1 MTFQPQRLFRA
12 MLFLMALL
20 SACAP
25 APPPNRSGFIPA
37 TAAPTVNP
45 ADPVDLCNR
54 VNTYWGRDWGAVIE
68 ALEQLQAL
76 NPSESLCDQGMTIT
90 DRLYA
95 AYLAYGDLLNAR
107 GNDAEAVEAYQQ
119 ALEYRFN
126 APEAS
131 QRLQDLQPATRPAP
145 PGCDSALVNQVL
157 ASIPAYTPSQGSF
170 IGVEGNRFSQ
180 DGQPFPIYGINY
192 YPRDYPNHRFL
203 TETDVASLGYE
214 LDLMRASGINTLRL
228 HLRHADLFQ
237 CPGNGAIPV
246 LEAFARL
253 DGLISAAAQ
262 RGYRVILVLNV
273 DADLV
278 DHPLYDSPTH
288 IEAQTA
294 FIALRYASEPA
305 VIAYDLRAGGDMD
318 YRTDN
323 FSQQTVLDWLAR
335 TADLV
340 RANAPDQLITAGWQD
355 EGEVTAP
362 LVDFV
367 SFQHFGDVEALRQ
380 EIAVL
385 KSNTTRP
392 IVLAAFGYSTFTIDE
407 TAQLEATQRTLEA
420 VDANGLAGWV
430 VWTAFDYP
438 LTSLCLEPNC
448 PAPDSAAH
456 HFGLWNTS
464 YFPKRAVDIIEVFT
478 GVDQN

>member
-1 MTFQPQRLFRA
+1 MPTYFRF
-12 MLFLMALL
+12 LFLLALL

-25 APPPNRSGFIPA
+25 APPPNNSGFIPV
-37 TAAPTVNP
+37 TAAPTMNP

-54 VNTYWGRDWGAVIE
+54 VNTYWGRDWSAVID
-68 ALEQLQAL
+68 ALGQLQAL

-95 AYLAYGDLLNAR
+95 AYLAYGDLLDAR
-107 GNDAEAVEAYQQ
+107 GNDAEAIEAYEQ
-119 ALEYRFN
+119 ALDYRFN
-126 APEAS
+126 APEAL
-131 QRLQDLQPATRPAP
+131 QRLQALQPATRPAP
-145 PGCDSALVNQVL
+145 PGCDSALVAQVL
-157 ASIPAYTPSQGSF
+157 ASIPAYSPSNGSF
-170 IGVEGNRFSQ
+170 IQVEGDRLSQ
-180 DGQPFPIYGINY
+180 NGQPFRIHGINY

-228 HLRHADLFQ
+228 HLRHSDLFQ

-246 LEAFARL
+246 AEGFARL
-253 DGLISAAAQ
+253 DGLITAAAQ
-262 RGYRVILVLNV
+262 RGYRIILVLNV

-278 DHPLYDSPTH
+278 EYPLYDSPTH
-288 IEAQTA
+288 TNAQIT
-294 FIALRYASEPA
+294 FIASRYASESA
-305 VIAYDLRAGGDMD
+305 IIAYDLRAGGDMD
-318 YRTDN
+318 YHAGG
-323 FSQQTVLDWLAR
+323 FSRQTVLDWFAR

-355 EGEVTAP
+355 EAEVTAP

-367 SFQHFGDVEALRQ
+367 SFQHFDDVESLRQ

-385 KSNTTRP
+385 KANTTRP
-392 IVLAAFGYSTFTIDE
+392 IVLAAFGYSTFSMDE
-407 TAQLEATQRTLEA
+407 PAQLEAIQRTLEA

-438 LTSLCLEPNC
+438 LTTLCLEPAC
-448 PAPDSAAH
+448 PAENSADH

-478 GVDQN
+478 RADQN